1 MAKRIWSTLGL
12 VVALLALAACAAPTP
27 TPAPTPTAT
36 RAPAPTATLVPAPTA
51 TRAPAPTASPTQ
63 APPPTA
69 APTATPVPASTATR
83 VPTPTATPTP
93 VPTAT
98 PVPVV
103 LTLQWL
109 GHSAFL
115 IETSTG
121 TRVLTD
127 PPDSSVGYAISPIP
141 RVDAVTVGHEHSDH
155 NNVSLAQGTPQ
166 VLRGLTAGGDW
177 AAIDTRVKDVSFR
190 TVGVNHDEAQG
201 SVRGKNAV
209 FVIVAD
215 GLRLAHLSDLGHTL
229 TPQQVTAIG
238 PVDVLLIPVGDVYTI
253 NSALATQVVAQLN
266 PRVVVPMHYKTARL
280 SSSLPLVGVE
290 PFLAGKRVERPGS
303 NLLRLSA
310 AALPAETTV
319 FVLNYE

>member
-12 VVALLALAACAAPTP
+12 AAALLSLAACAAPTP
-27 TPAPTPTAT
+27 APTATPAPTPRAT
-36 RAPAPTATLVPAPTA
+36 LAPIPTPAPAPTPVPT
-51 TRAPAPTASPTQ
+51 
-63 APPPTA
+63 PPPAA
-69 APTATPVPASTATR
+69 APTATSVPAATATR
-83 VPTPTATPTP
+83 APTPTATPTP

-98 PVPVV
+98 PVPAV

-177 AAIDTRVKDVSFR
+177 AAIDTQVKGVSFR

-201 SVRGKNAV
+201 AVRGKNAV
-209 FVIVAD
+209 FIMVAD

-229 TPQQVTAIG
+229 TPQQVAAIG
-238 PVDVLLIPVGDVYTI
+238 AVDVLLIPVGDVYTI

-290 PFLAGKRVERPGS
+290 PFLTGKRVERPGS
-303 NLLRLSA
+303 NLLRLSK